1 MTKKKTTKK
10 KRAPK
15 KRARKKKA
23 RVDPFQAT
31 TDRIIQMIEEGGVMP
46 WHKPWSGE
54 SGLPTNLSTGKVYR
68 GINIF
73 TLSFTPYA
81 SHYWLT
87 FNQARDLAVKEARA
101 AGRKISKVVIEDL
114 PEGFNGTDTFKEL
127 VENTRR
133 KSFYYDVDK
142 DELFAGGIRAG
153 EKKFGYVV
161 FWKFRSWTEEKK
173 KPDGTVEEKDRFV
186 PMLKFTPIFN
196 ALQADGITVPTVER
210 PEGFT
215 AIDACEKLIAE
226 YDRGPRVDHGGDRA
240 CYWPSR
246 DQISM
251 PDQKAFERPEFY
263 YTTRFHEE
271 VHGTGHADRLARK
284 TLMDT
289 TYMGSHQYSE
299 EELVAEMG
307 ASFLAAHTGIDI
319 APVVENSAA
328 YLKHWL
334 AVIKKEP
341 KLLVNSASRAQKA
354 VDYILNREWKPE
366 EEKEAA

>member
-1 MTKKKTTKK
+1 MAKARAKKKTAKKKTT
-10 KRAPK
+10 
-15 KRARKKKA
+15 RKKKA

-46 WHKPWSGE
+46 WHKPWVGE

-101 AGRKISKVVIEDL
+101 SGRKVRKIIVAEEVDL
-114 PEGFNGTDTFKEL
+114 DGATETFKKL
-127 VENTRR
+127 VESTYR
-133 KSFYYDVDK
+133 KSFYYDADK
-142 DELFAGGIRAG
+142 DELFRGGIRAG

-161 FWKFRSWTEEKK
+161 FWKSRTWTEEKTR
-173 KPDGTVEEKDRFV
+173 PDGTVEERDRYV

-196 ALQADGITVPTVER
+196 ALQADGITIPTVHR

-215 AIDACEKLIAE
+215 SISACEQVIEE
-226 YDRGPRVDHGGDRA
+226 YDRGPTVDHGGNRA

-246 DQISM
+246 DAISL
-251 PDQKAFERPEFY
+251 PDKDAFDRPEFY

-271 VHGTGHADRLARK
+271 VHGTGHESRLKRK

-289 TYMGSHQYSE
+289 TYAGSHQYSE

-307 ASFLAAHTGIDI
+307 ASFLAAHTGISI
-319 APVVENSAA
+319 APVIENTAA
-328 YLKHWL
+328 YLSHWL
-334 AVIKKEP
+334 AVIKKDP
-341 KLLVNSASRAQKA
+341 KLLVHSASRAQKA

-366 EEKEAA
+366 EEKEEAA

>member
-10 KRAPK
+10 KT
-15 KRARKKKA
+15 RKKKKP

-101 AGRKISKVVIEDL
+101 EGRKISKIVIDDL
-114 PEGFNGTDTFKEL
+114 PKDFAASEALEALIKGA
-127 VENTRR
+127 RR
-133 KSFYYDVDK
+133 KSFYYDVDQQ
-142 DELFAGGIRAG
+142 ELFRGGVRAG

-161 FWKFRSWTEEKK
+161 FWKSRSWTEEKEG
-173 KPDGTVEEKDRFV
+173 PDGTVEARERFV
-186 PMLKFTPIFN
+186 PMLRFTPIFN
-196 ALQADGITVPTVER
+196 ALQADGITIPTIER

-215 AIDACEKLIAE
+215 PIGECEKVIAE
-226 YDRGPRVDHGGDRA
+226 YERGPRVDHGGDRA

-251 PDQKAFERPEFY
+251 PDQKAFDRPEFY

-271 VHGTGHADRLARK
+271 VHGTGHACRLARK
-284 TLMDT
+284 TLMDS